1 MHELPDDSVGDIL
14 AVAKKVAIATGAA
27 EYNVLQNNG
36 RLAHQ
41 VCTLSASNFAR
52 LWIMFIVCTT
62 SLRLVHVIP
71 KPSQEKGLGGGWPST
86 QPPKEELQ
94 KVRILVSHIQ
104 VHEKLM
110 SQLPK

>member
-1 MHELPDDSVGDIL
+1 MHELPDDSLADIL
-14 AVAKKVAIATGAA
+14 PVAKKVAIATGAA

-41 VCTLSASNFAR
+41 
-52 LWIMFIVCTT
+52 
-62 SLRLVHVIP
+62 
-71 KPSQEKGLGGGWPST
+71 PSQEKGLVVGWPST